1 MSEPCSTYPGING
14 FELRN
19 RIFLNK
25 KDGKKAYFEF
35 KELMMMYQVEIKK
48 RWTNRA

>member
-1 MSEPCSTYPGING
+1 MCEPCSTYPVLSGI
-14 FELRN
+14 ELRN

-25 KDGKKAYFEF
+25 KDGKRAYFEF

-48 RWTNRA
+48 RWENRA